1 MTNDFDL
8 QVHPKRIAAGG
19 VLLIEFTAPTGTYEI
34 EWVIE
39 GPERFTHREVTLAL
53 LVEEVAVTG
62 PVECAG
68 EPVRATLD
76 TSPMVPGAWTIGVKL
91 IQAGRTRRS
100 RAAAAADPALGPFSA
115 QTEPFEIMPRPFAA
129 GDDVAVTMKR
139 AEVIP
144 TADQALWAM
153 IRHSTDALRFD
164 RYNEFMDFVMCG
176 EDASREAALRAR
188 AGLDRVLYKS
198 LPFPDVDAYRLL
210 KVATEVFMMV
220 HCGADLDQLDP
231 DFDLDAESR
240 RLNRTLSPGEIRSY
254 WLRYLRKAPIFEG
267 SGEHIRTLP
276 YLDLIRMKLGDLPVI
291 RSRWA
296 GDDEDGAA
304 ACYGI
309 LAEKLTRPCFL
320 ELIWSYWHEEGML
333 VQTLNAIAWRF
344 QNRPNPTTANDPL
357 AAFEIDPLRPLNNF
371 LWGYIQDAQHRLTV
385 VRRAYEYDHHYGLP
399 LAGGNAVPAL
409 RGADSRS
416 RFVDAFH
423 NLLHLCSIFYKEDD
437 DTTVIADGFPVLN
450 ALREVHLLLT
460 EGAHNQ
466 YRDLP
471 WTARQEMLMQQWLL
485 SRPEMREFL
494 PGRVMVAYPERWM
507 DRVETMK
514 TLQCWTDNSILH
526 FSTLGTFGE
535 QILLGIRFGA
545 WTRVNEPDHA
555 ANWARYWRAEVQGYV
570 HSYRA
575 VTGCDLTARLDA
587 TIPAVHLWHRMAER
601 GVGRRSGELRAAR
614 RPSELDAARRPGEVG
629 RARRSAE
636 LGGGQRSAEL
646 PR

>member
-1 MTNDFDL
+1 MANDFD
-8 QVHPKRIAAGG
+8 VEVYPKRIAAGG
-19 VLLIEFTAPTGTYEI
+19 VLLIEFTAPPGTYEI
-34 EWVIE
+34 EWIID
-39 GPERFTHREVTLAL
+39 GPERFTHREVTIAL

-62 PVECAG
+62 PVECTG
-68 EPVRATLD
+68 EPIRATLD
-76 TSPMVPGAWTIGVKL
+76 TSLMVPGAWTIGMTL
-91 IQAGRTRRS
+91 TQARVPKRG
-100 RAAAAADPALGPFSA
+100 AAAAPAPLSA
-115 QTEPFEIMPRPFAA
+115 QTEPFEITPKPFAA
-129 GDDVAVTMKR
+129 GDDVALTMKR
-139 AEVIP
+139 TAVIP

-164 RYNEFMDFVMCG
+164 RYDQFMNYVMCG
-176 EDASREAALRAR
+176 GDVPAETALRAR
-188 AGLDRVLYKS
+188 EGLNRMRYKS

-220 HCGADLDQLDP
+220 HCGTDLADLDP

-240 RLNRTLSPGEIRSY
+240 RLNRPVSSGEIRRH
-254 WLRYLRKAPIFEG
+254 WLRYLRKTPLFEG
-267 SGEHIRTLP
+267 SDEHIRTLP
-276 YLDLIRMKLGDLPVI
+276 YLALIRMKLGDVPVV
-291 RSRWA
+291 RTRRA
-296 GDDEDGAA
+296 DGEEDAAA

-344 QNRPNPTTANDPL
+344 QNRPNHATANDPL
-357 AAFEIDPLRPLNNF
+357 AAFELDPLRPLNNF

-399 LAGGNAVPAL
+399 LAGANAVPAL

-423 NLLHLCSIFYKEDD
+423 NLMHLCSIFYKEDD
-437 DTTVIADGFPVLN
+437 DTTVIADAFPVLN
-450 ALREVHLLLT
+450 ALKEVHLLLT

-471 WTARQEMLMQQWLL
+471 WTARQEMLMQQWLI

-514 TLQCWTDNSILH
+514 TVQYWTDTSILH
-526 FSTLGTFGE
+526 FSTLGVFGE

-545 WTRVNEPDHA
+545 WTRVNDPDHA
-555 ANWARYWRAEVQGYV
+555 ANWARYWRAEIQGYI

-575 VTGCDLTARLDA
+575 VTGCDLTAHFDA
-587 TIPAVHLWHRMAER
+587 TIPAVHLWRRMAER
-601 GVGRRSGELRAAR
+601 AAPRELGVGRRPGGVGTARRPDALGAAR
-614 RPSELDAARRPGEVG
+614 RPT
-629 RARRSAE
+629 E
-636 LGGGQRSAEL
+636 LGAGQRSAEL